1 MLNTLHTKYIGID
14 YGIKRTGVSIS
25 DYNKVISFPLDTID
39 TSKLMSYL
47 KDLIPNE
54 KIEKVIIGKPLK
66 LNNQIHEL
74 ENDIK
79 QFIILLRSIFPKII
93 IERVDE
99 RYTSKISNLIIRQS
113 GLNQKSRMNKL
124 IIDKI
129 SASLILESYLI
140 MNKKWLF
147 Q

>member
-1 MLNTLHTKYIGID
+1 M
-14 YGIKRTGVSIS
+14 SIS
-25 DYNKVISFPLDTID
+25 DHNKVISFPLDTID

-113 GLNQKSRMNKL
+113 GLNQKSRINKL

-140 MNKKWLF
+140 MNKK
-147 Q
+147 